1 MIQLHVDICMTATIR
16 PIVLEETLKSF
27 TEKMLKDKSQYRL
40 ILNIDPIGEK
50 LKRIGFMKEIA
61 RKYFDDVILNMP
73 EIPGF
78 TKAVQWCWS
87 QTTSDFVF
95 HLEDDWRLTQ
105 VIDIDDMIN
114 IMKTYNL
121 TSLRLSK
128 DDVGKSKHSNQYGFI
143 YYPKIS
149 LNPTI
154 FNGNFLR
161 EVSPLMNLLQN
172 PEKQLR
178 PTQSDLGKIIVNT
191 KHGIYTKPT
200 TKATVHDIGRAWMN
214 KTRFKKKTGFL
225 NWELK
230 S

>member
-27 TEKMLKDKSQYRL
+27 TEKMLKDKTQYRL

-50 LKRIGFMKEIA
+50 LKRRATMTQIA
-61 RKYFDDVILNMP
+61 RKYFNIIILNMP
-73 EIPGF
+73 EISGF
-78 TKAVQWCWS
+78 TKAVQWCWG

-95 HLEDDWRLTQ
+95 HLEDDWRLIQ
-105 VIDIDDMIN
+105 EIDIVDMIN
-114 IMKTYNL
+114 LMKNHNL

-128 DDVGKSKHSNQYGFI
+128 NNVEKSKYSEKYGFI

-154 FNGNFLR
+154 FNGDFLR
-161 EVSPLMNLLQN
+161 QIAPLMNLSQN

-178 PTQSDLGKIIVNT
+178 PTQSELGKIIQT
-191 KHGIYTKPT
+191 TTHGVYTKPSMH
-200 TKATVHDIGRAWMN
+200 ATVVDIGRKWMDHSIY
-214 KTRFKKKTGFL
+214 KKKTGFL